1 MAKVKIAIVEDD
13 VAISQM
19 YRLKFE
25 ADGYEVST
33 AENGVTGLS
42 MIEDFRP
49 DIVLLDMMMPEMNG
63 DETLEKMRVTDWGK
77 HIPVLILTN
86 MGQEEAPK
94 SLEALNVH
102 SYIVKAE
109 MTPKQ
114 VEERVKQALA
124 A

>member
-25 ADGYEVST
+25 AGGFEVAV
-33 AENGVTGLS
+33 AENGTVGLD
-42 MIEDFRP
+42 MIEKFKP

-63 DETLEKMRVTDWGK
+63 DEVLAKMRATGWGK
-77 HIPVLILTN
+77 DTPVLILTN
-86 MGQEEAPK
+86 MGKEEAPK
-94 SLEALNVH
+94 SLESLNVH

-109 MTPKQ
+109 MTPRQ
-114 VEERVKQALA
+114 VEERVKQVLSS
-124 A
+124 

>member
-25 ADGYEVST
+25 ADGFEVAV
-33 AENGVTGLS
+33 AENGTVGLD
-42 MIEDFRP
+42 MIEKFKP
-49 DIVLLDMMMPEMNG
+49 NIVLLDMMMPEMNG
-63 DETLEKMRVTDWGK
+63 DEVLTRMRAADWGK
-77 HIPVLILTN
+77 DTPVLILTN
-86 MGQEEAPK
+86 MGKEEAPK
-94 SLEALNVH
+94 SLESLNVH

-114 VEERVKQALA
+114 VEERVKQVLRT
-124 A
+124 